1 MTTLTNTP
9 VERRAEG
16 RHKANEER
24 PKALCRIPGCQ
35 RVPKLTGRGY
45 CHKHVAILNIHKP
58 KVPAAQAHQRLQE
71 ITGRGFTLTEIST
84 ITGISRSTLSHLN
97 NWDGKGLRG
106 DTYEMLDK
114 MDTVGEPCRAVWPI
128 RRRVQALLAAGV
140 KTREISED
148 SGISIDIIQ
157 RLAFREKLS
166 IDPATSEAIKFTYE
180 KLSARAVRPVSTSI
194 KYQAWPL
201 PMEWV
206 DIDDPEESHEPERN
220 RIRLTAKRPTRLVQS
235 RIRDLVEYHGD
246 YKTVGEIVGM
256 SHQLLARI
264 EKGTSRI
271 EEIEKR
277 WIRNAWRQIPT
288 PATVKE

>member
-1 MTTLTNTP
+1 MEQKQNS
-9 VERRAEG
+9 E
-16 RHKANEER
+16 
-24 PKALCRIPGCQ
+24 CRVGGCHHI
-35 RVPKLTGRGY
+35 PKLTGRGY
-45 CHKHVAILNIHKP
+45 CQKHVDILNIHKP
-58 KVPAAQAHQRLQE
+58 RVPAEQAHQRLQE

-140 KTREISED
+140 KTREIAEL
-148 SGISIDIIQ
+148 SGVSISVIQ
-157 RLAFREKLS
+157 SIAFRNKEG
-166 IDPATSEAIKFTYE
+166 IYPATAEALKGAYE
-180 KLSARAVRPVSTSI
+180 KLSGRPVKPVTTSI
-194 KYQAWPL
+194 KYQAWAL

-206 DIDDPEESHEPERN
+206 NIDNPHESHEPERN
-220 RIRLTAKRPTRLVQS
+220 RLRLTAKQPTPLVQA

-288 PATVKE
+288 PANMKR

>member
-1 MTTLTNTP
+1 MEQKQNS
-9 VERRAEG
+9 E
-16 RHKANEER
+16 
-24 PKALCRIPGCQ
+24 CRVGGCHHI
-35 RVPKLTGRGY
+35 PKLTGRGY
-45 CHKHVAILNIHKP
+45 CQKHVDILNIHKP
-58 KVPAAQAHQRLQE
+58 RVPAEQAHQRLQE

-140 KTREISED
+140 KTREISEE
-148 SGISIDIIQ
+148 SGISISIIQ
-157 RLAFREKLS
+157 RIAFREKMG
-166 IDPATSEAIKFTYE
+166 IDPATSEALKSAYE
-180 KLSARAVRPVSTSI
+180 KLSGRPIRPVPTSI

-206 DIDDPEESHEPERN
+206 DIDNPEDIHEPERN
-220 RIRLTAKRPTRLVQS
+220 RLRLTAKKPTRLVQS

-288 PATVKE
+288 PANMKR

>member
-1 MTTLTNTP
+1 M
-9 VERRAEG
+9 EE
-16 RHKANEER
+16 KQKNE
-24 PKALCRIPGCQ
+24 CRVIGCHH
-35 RVPKLTGRGY
+35 VPKLTGRGY
-45 CHKHVAILNIHKP
+45 CQKHVDILNIHKP
-58 KVPAAQAHQRLQE
+58 KVPAEQAHQRLQE
-71 ITGRGFTLTEIST
+71 ITGRGFTLTEISNK
-84 ITGISRSTLSHLN
+84 TGISRSTLSHLN
-97 NWDGKGLRG
+97 NWEGKGLRG
-106 DTYEMLDK
+106 DTYEMLSK
-114 MDTVGEPCRAVWPI
+114 MDRVAGPSRAVWPI

-140 KTREISED
+140 KTREISEA
-148 SGISIDIIQ
+148 SGISISIIQ
-157 RLAFREKLS
+157 RIAFRDKSEV
-166 IDPATSEAIKFTYE
+166 DPATSQALKAAYE
-180 KLSARAVRPVSTSI
+180 KLSGRPIQPVTTSI

-220 RIRLTAKRPTRLVQS
+220 GMRLTAKQPTRLVQA
-235 RIRDLVEYHGD
+235 RIHDLVEYHGD
-246 YKTVGEIVGM
+246 YKTVGEMVGM

>member
-1 MTTLTNTP
+1 M
-9 VERRAEG
+9 EKKQKSE
-16 RHKANEER
+16 
-24 PKALCRIPGCQ
+24 CRVAGCHHI
-35 RVPKLTGRGY
+35 PKLTGRGY
-45 CHKHVAILNIHKP
+45 CQKHVDILNIHKP
-58 KVPAAQAHQRLQE
+58 RVPAEQAHQRLQE
-71 ITGRGFTLTEIST
+71 IIDRGFTLAEISS

-97 NWDGKGLRG
+97 NWDEKGLRG
-106 DTYEMLDK
+106 DTYEMLSR
-114 MDTVGEPCRAVWPI
+114 MDRVAESSRTVWPI

-148 SGISIDIIQ
+148 SGISISIIQ

-166 IDPATSEAIKFTYE
+166 IDPTTSEAIKATYE
-180 KLSARAVRPVSTSI
+180 KLSARPVRPVSTSI

-220 RIRLTAKRPTRLVQS
+220 RIRLTAKQPTRLVQS

-246 YKTVGEIVGM
+246 YKTVGEILGM

-288 PATVKE
+288 PVTVKE

>member
-1 MTTLTNTP
+1 MLETNQKT
-9 VERRAEG
+9 E
-16 RHKANEER
+16 
-24 PKALCRIPGCQ
+24 CRVDGCH

-45 CHKHVAILNIHKP
+45 CHKHVEVLSIHKP
-58 KVPAAQAHQRLQE
+58 KVPAEQAHQRLQE
-71 ITGRGFTLTEIST
+71 IVDRGFTLTEIAN
-84 ITGISRSTLSHLN
+84 ITGINRATLSDLN
-97 NWDGKGLRG
+97 NQEGKGMRR
-106 DTYEMLDK
+106 DTYDMLSK
-114 MDTVGEPCRAVWPI
+114 MDEAAESSRAVWPI

-140 KTREISED
+140 KTREISEA
-148 SGISIDIIQ
+148 SRISISIIQ
-157 RLAFREKLS
+157 RIAFRDKSEV
-166 IDPATSEAIKFTYE
+166 DPATSQALKAAYE
-180 KLSARAVRPVSTSI
+180 KLSGRPIQPVPTSI

-220 RIRLTAKRPTRLVQS
+220 GMRLTAKQPTRLVQA
-235 RIRDLVEYHGD
+235 RIHDLVEYHGD
-246 YKTVGEIVGM
+246 YKTVGEIVSM

>member
-1 MTTLTNTP
+1 M
-9 VERRAEG
+9 E
-16 RHKANEER
+16 KKQKNE
-24 PKALCRIPGCQ
+24 CRVVGCHH
-35 RVPKLTGRGY
+35 VPKLTGRGY
-45 CHKHVAILNIHKP
+45 CQKHVDILNIHKP
-58 KVPAAQAHQRLQE
+58 KVSAEQAHQRLQE
-71 ITGRGFTLTEIST
+71 IIDRGFTLTEIAR
-84 ITGISRSTLSHLN
+84 ITGVNRSTLSHLN
-97 NWDGKGLRG
+97 NQEDKGLRR
-106 DTYEMLDK
+106 DTYEMLSN
-114 MDTVGEPCRAVWPI
+114 MDTVGESCRSVWPI

-148 SGISIDIIQ
+148 SGISISIIQ
-157 RLAFREKLS
+157 RLAFREKMS
-166 IDPATSEAIKFTYE
+166 IDPATSEAIRVTYE
-180 KLSARAVRPVSTSI
+180 KLSARPIRPVSTSI

-206 DIDDPEESHEPERN
+206 NIDDPEESHEPERN
-220 RIRLTAKRPTRLVQS
+220 RIRLTAKQPTRLVQA

-256 SHQLLARI
+256 SHQLLTRI

-288 PATVKE
+288 PSTVKE

>member
-1 MTTLTNTP
+1 M
-9 VERRAEG
+9 ERE
-16 RHKANEER
+16 
-24 PKALCRIPGCQ
+24 CRVDGCK

-45 CHKHVAILNIHKP
+45 CHKHVASLNIHKP
-58 KVPAAQAHQRLQE
+58 KVSAEEAHQRLQE
-71 ITGRGFTLTEIST
+71 IVDRGFTLTEIAR
-84 ITGISRSTLSHLN
+84 ITGVNRSTLSHLN
-97 NWDGKGLRG
+97 NQKDKGLRR
-106 DTYEMLDK
+106 DTYDMLSKIDE
-114 MDTVGEPCRAVWPI
+114 VQEPAQEVWPV

-140 KTREISED
+140 KTREIAEL
-148 SGISIDIIQ
+148 SGVSISVIQ
-157 RLAFREKLS
+157 SIAFRNKEG
-166 IDPATSEAIKFTYE
+166 IYPATAEALKGAYE
-180 KLSARAVRPVSTSI
+180 KLSGRPVKPVTNSI
-194 KYQAWPL
+194 KYQAWAL

-206 DIDDPEESHEPERN
+206 NIDNPHESHEPERN
-220 RIRLTAKRPTRLVQS
+220 RLRLTAKQPTLLVQA

-288 PATVKE
+288 TADVKR

>member
-1 MTTLTNTP
+1 MGTNQKS
-9 VERRAEG
+9 E
-16 RHKANEER
+16 
-24 PKALCRIPGCQ
+24 CRVDGCH

-45 CHKHVAILNIHKP
+45 CHKHVDMLNIHRP
-58 KVPAAQAHQRLQE
+58 KVPADQAKKRLQE
-71 ITGRGFTLTEIST
+71 ITSRGFTLTEIAS
-84 ITGISRSTLSHLN
+84 ITGVNRSTLSHLN
-97 NWDGKGLRG
+97 NQDGKGLRR

-114 MDTVGEPCRAVWPI
+114 MDIAGEPCRAAWPI
-128 RRRVQALLAAGV
+128 RRRMQALLAAGV
-140 KTREISED
+140 KTREIAEEA
-148 SGISIDIIQ
+148 GISISIIQ
-157 RLAFREKLS
+157 RITFRDKAEV
-166 IDPATSEAIKFTYE
+166 DPATSQALKAAYE
-180 KLSARAVRPVSTSI
+180 KLSARPVRPASTSI

-220 RIRLTAKRPTRLVQS
+220 RIRLTAKKPTRLVQS

-277 WIRNAWRQIPT
+277 CIRNAWRQIPA
-288 PATVKE
+288 PVTVKE

>member
-1 MTTLTNTP
+1 M
-9 VERRAEG
+9 E
-16 RHKANEER
+16 KKQKNE
-24 PKALCRIPGCQ
+24 CRVDGCK

-45 CHKHVAILNIHKP
+45 CHRHVEVLGIHRP
-58 KVPAAQAHQRLQE
+58 KVSSEQSHQRLQE
-71 ITGRGFTLTEIST
+71 IVDRGFTLTEIAR
-84 ITGISRSTLSHLN
+84 ITGVNRSTLSHLN
-97 NWDGKGLRG
+97 NQKDKGLRR
-106 DTYEMLDK
+106 DTYDMLSK
-114 MDTVGEPCRAVWPI
+114 MGEVAESSRAVWPI

-264 EKGTSRI
+264 EKGTSHI